1 MLDQKVKIKKH
12 FDSLEKPYSVKSNW
26 LWKFLRDREKKLFI
40 KLIQNLNKDFCL
52 DLGAG
57 SCEYSKILLQMGA
70 KKTVC
75 VDFSSHTMSF
85 CHDSRIEKII
95 SDVEKFNTH
104 KKYDLILCLGI
115 LEFLENPER
124 FLLRSRNFL
133 KPQGK
138 IMILLPL
145 SLIRSSI
152 YRLFYFLKGIAIN
165 PLNLKSINQTL
176 TQKQFI
182 LEKTKSASLFS
193 GFSIYSV
200 RDL

>member
-1 MLDQKVKIKKH
+1 MLNTKFKIKNH
-12 FDSLEKPYSVKSNW
+12 FDSLEKPYSAKSNW
-26 LWKFLRDREKKLFI
+26 LWRFLRDREKKLFI
-40 KLIQNLNKDFCL
+40 KLVQNLNKNLCL

-75 VDFSSHTMSF
+75 VDFSSNIMSS

-104 KKYDLILCLGI
+104 DKYDLILCLGI
-115 LEFLENPER
+115 LEFLENPEKL
-124 FLLRSRNFL
+124 LLRLRNFL
-133 KPQGK
+133 KPKGK

-145 SLIRSSI
+145 SFTRALI
-152 YRLFYFLKGIAIN
+152 YNLFYFLKGIEIN
-165 PLNLKSINQTL
+165 PLNLKKINQFL
-176 TQKQFI
+176 TQKKFI

-193 GFSIYSV
+193 GFSIYSIKE
-200 RDL
+200 L